1 MRTTKTVAA
10 YATLALAC
18 ALTLTGCSNGGGD
31 PVGGATDGTTTTA
44 AADSG
49 GGAPDAG
56 DACALLTGSDV
67 TGVLGVAFDEAK
79 HNDELS
85 GGAQDICEWW
95 ASDGSV
101 AFVQVLVLPGASQFA
116 TQRDSAAEV
125 MGDLQDVTVPGASSA
140 YAVASGSILGMSMG
154 DTFIQVSNVT
164 TSSDD
169 VTDQT
174 VALATIVAGN
184 L

>member
-18 ALTLTGCSNGGGD
+18 ALTLTGCSNGG
-31 PVGGATDGTTTTA
+31 ATNETATTA

-101 AFVQVLVLPGASQFA
+101 AFVQVLVLPGAGQFA
-116 TQRDSAAEV
+116 TQRGSAAEV

-154 DTFIQVSNVT
+154 DTFVQVSNIT